1 MKIKNEKYIELKI
14 ESIGF
19 EGVSIA
25 RNEGL
30 VYIVKG
36 GIPGEK
42 VLAIEKKRKRRY
54 TEASVKEIIE
64 SSEFRVEPPCR
75 YFGVCGGCS
84 WQNLRYEQQL
94 YWKRQHIVDSF
105 VHIAKIE
112 PGEILTPLPSPRIYN
127 YRNKMEF
134 SFGTSRWLA
143 DEEIISGE
151 EINNKSFALGLHIPG
166 RYDKVLDI
174 EECHLVDDKAI
185 QILNDIRNMA
195 LTMGIQAFN
204 GKIHQG
210 FLKNLVFR
218 IVSSGMTLVIL
229 VTKDFTDDS
238 DKEFVDWLFDD
249 LRVKHGIS
257 TVVHAVN
264 NSVNT
269 VAVGEIQRIE
279 GGGFLIEEVNGIK
292 FKISPF
298 SFFQTNT
305 NQLPRFMNSII
316 ELAEF
321 KDSDIV
327 WDLFCGTG
335 AISLLSSGKVKS
347 VIGFEI
353 SEDSI
358 KDAMENAK
366 LNNIENV
373 QFRCADLNSKNIGK
387 EFINI
392 PQCDVILVDPPRAG
406 LHKNLIETLL
416 DIAPRKMVYVSCNP
430 ATQARDCGLL
440 SEKYQI
446 SKILPVDM
454 FPHTYHIE
462 SIALLNK
469 KS

>member
-1 MKIKNEKYIELKI
+1 MKNTIDKEIELQI

-19 EGVSIA
+19 EGISIA
-25 RNEGL
+25 RKDGL

-42 VLAIEKKRKRRY
+42 VIAVEKRRKRRY

-64 SSEFRVEPPCR
+64 ASEYRVEPVCR

-84 WQNLRYEQQL
+84 WQNLHYEQQL

-105 VHIAKIE
+105 RHIAKMV
-112 PGEILTPLPSPRIYN
+112 PGEIPGTIPSPLIYN

-134 SFGTSRWLA
+134 SFDTSRWLT
-143 DEEIISGE
+143 DEEISAGE
-151 EINNKSFALGLHIPG
+151 EISCESFALGLHIPG

-185 QILNDIRNMA
+185 LILNDARNKA
-195 LTMGIQAFN
+195 LAMGLQAFN
-204 GKIHQG
+204 DRIHQG

-218 IVSSGMTLVIL
+218 NVSSGMTMVIL
-229 VTKDFTDDS
+229 ITTDFTDDA
-238 DKEFVDWLFDD
+238 DKAFVDWMFND
-249 LRVKHGIS
+249 LRNNHSIS
-257 TVVHAVN
+257 SIVHAVN

-269 VAVGEIQRIE
+269 VATGEIKRIE
-279 GGGFLIEEVNGIK
+279 GEGYLTEDVYGVK

-298 SFFQTNT
+298 SFFQTNSE
-305 NQLPRFMNSII
+305 QLPRFMDSII

-321 KDSDIV
+321 KYSDIV

-335 AISLLSSGKVKS
+335 AISLLTSGCVKS
-347 VIGFEI
+347 VIGFEV
-353 SEDSI
+353 SENSI
-358 KDAMENAK
+358 KDAIENAK
-366 LNNIENV
+366 LNKIVNV
-373 QFRCADLNSKNIGK
+373 EFRCADLNSKNVSK
-387 EFINI
+387 EFENI
-392 PQCDVILVDPPRAG
+392 PQCDVMVIDPPRAG
-406 LHKNLIETLL
+406 MHKNLIETILN
-416 DIAPRKMVYVSCNP
+416 IAPGRIVYVSCNP

-440 SEKYQI
+440 SEKYLI
-446 SKILPVDM
+446 SKIQPVDM

-462 SIALLNK
+462 SIAQLNK